1 MAFKIDDL
9 IIDSIDTALATTF
22 EDVPLYTL
30 TQLSE
35 ASIEIT
41 AESTDATDKNGT
53 LIKKV
58 WKGKSGTFSATNAM
72 INLHVIGAMSA
83 DDGYR
88 VATAGNKIVMPSIY
102 TIKAGQ
108 ATFQLPEYTATATLS
123 IAEEGNNGAMG
134 KVYEKA
140 TAASATEYAVS
151 SSGVLTLPT
160 DATAD
165 KFVIL
170 YKREVASGIEITN
183 MADKFPST
191 VRLYVKA
198 LAYDPCTA
206 DTLRA
211 VIIYLPSFQV
221 SPEVSI
227 GLNSDGATIDYQG
240 KQDCRS

>member
-9 IIDSIDTALATTF
+9 IIDSIDTALACTF

-35 ASIEIT
+35 ATIDIT

-58 WKGKSGTFSATNAM
+58 WRGKAGTFSATNAM
-72 INLHVIGAMSA
+72 LNLHVIGAMSSE
-83 DDGYR
+83 DGYK
-88 VATAGNKIVMPSIY
+88 VATAGNKIVMPSLY
-102 TIKAGQ
+102 TIKAGT
-108 ATFQLPEYTATATLS
+108 ATFQLPEYSTTATLS
-123 IAEEGNNGAMG
+123 VAEESNAGAMG
-134 KVYEKA
+134 KVYEKG
-140 TAASATEYAVS
+140 TAASATEFAVS
-151 SSGVLTLPT
+151 TSGVLTLPT
-160 DATAD
+160 DSQAD
-165 KFVIL
+165 KFIVL

-183 MADKFPST
+183 VADKFPST
-191 VRLYVKA
+191 VRLYIKA

-211 VIIYLPSFQV
+211 VMIYLPSFQV

-227 GLNSDGATIDYQG
+227 NLNSDGTTIDYQG
-240 KQDCRS
+240 DLQVD